1 MAVIKK
7 KLIRFKRLSDFES
20 RLAKSEILASSI
32 VFIEDAKC
40 IWTQNSYYYCPET
53 IDWSKIDNKP
63 TDLKTLGITDVYT
76 KDESDSLY
84 LEVEG
89 VAVAAQKWENPVT
102 IAIDGAV
109 TGEVQIDGSGDVTI
123 TTEVS
128 HEHSQYENQNAFA
141 TVEVDN
147 KSINADSTQDSVQ
160 LISGDNVTLSVSGS
174 TITIDA
180 EDTTYE
186 EATIASAGLMSASD
200 KEKLNDIE
208 AGAQVNTIT
217 GVKGDSESTYRTGNV
232 NITKANIGLGNVD
245 NLSKA
250 SILASAALT
259 GTPTAPTA
267 AASTNTTQIATT
279 AFVQSEIAAKIA
291 AAEAMRF
298 KGTVGTGGT
307 VTSLPASHKVGDTYK
322 VLIAGTYAGVN
333 CEVGDMIICTTSGSS
348 SNNAHWAVIQANI
361 DGAVTG
367 PASST
372 NAHVA
377 IFNGATGKMIKD
389 SGFTIGKSVP
399 ADAVF
404 TDTTYSV
411 ATTTAAGLMSTTDKS
426 KLDGIAAGANNYVH
440 PTHSAKTSG
449 LYKITVDNL
458 GHVTAASVVEKA
470 DIVAL
475 GIPSS
480 DTTYSAVTTTKNG
493 LMIASDKSKL
503 DGIAAGA
510 TANTGT
516 VTKVTAGAGLT
527 GGDITTTG
535 TIALATSG
543 VTAGSAGPTA
553 AANGTTTT
561 VATVAIP
568 RITVDTYGRVTAL
581 TSYNLTVKDTTYS
594 AASTTAAGL
603 MSATDKTNLDR
614 LVSKTLVE
622 GNGTVTNVVSLT
634 QAQYDA
640 LSSKSATTLYVVTD

>member
-250 SILASAALT
+250 SILANAALT

-322 VLIAGTYAGVN
+322 VLVAGTYAGVN

-348 SNNAHWAVIQANI
+348 SNNAHWAVVQANV

-399 ADAVF
+399 ADAIF

-411 ATTTAAGLMSTTDKS
+411 ATTTVAGLMSAT
-426 KLDGIAAGANNYVH
+426 
-440 PTHSAKTSG
+440 
-449 LYKITVDNL
+449 
-458 GHVTAASVVEKA
+458 
-470 DIVAL
+470 
-475 GIPSS
+475 
-480 DTTYSAVTTTKNG
+480 
-493 LMIASDKSKL
+493 DKSKL